1 MNINQ
6 EIEQVRNNIVSVINN
21 SNMPIGVVY
30 YVMKDIMSEIELS
43 YQKVLVAK
51 VVAKDE
57 DTEEDEGMA

>member
-43 YQKVLVAK
+43 YQKVLL
-51 VVAKDE
+51 AKDE
-57 DTEEDEGMA
+57 DAKDEDEGMA

>member
-51 VVAKDE
+51 DEDAKD
-57 DTEEDEGMA
+57 EDEGMA

>member
-51 VVAKDE
+51 DE
-57 DTEEDEGMA
+57 DIKEEDEGMA

>member
-51 VVAKDE
+51 DE
-57 DTEEDEGMA
+57 DTEEEEDEGMA

>member
-51 VVAKDE
+51 DE
-57 DTEEDEGMA
+57 DMEEEDEGMA

>member
-21 SNMPIGVVY
+21 SNMPIGVIY

-51 VVAKDE
+51 DE
-57 DTEEDEGMA
+57 DMEEEDEGMA

>member
-51 VVAKDE
+51 DE
-57 DTEEDEGMA
+57 DTKEEDEGMA

>member
-51 VVAKDE
+51 DEDAKDE
-57 DTEEDEGMA
+57 DE

>member
-51 VVAKDE
+51 DE
-57 DTEEDEGMA
+57 DTKEEEDEGMA

>member
-30 YVMKDIMSEIELS
+30 YVRKDIMSEIELS

-51 VVAKDE
+51 DE
-57 DTEEDEGMA
+57 DTKEEDEGMA

>member
-6 EIEQVRNNIVSVINN
+6 EIEQVRNNIVSVINS

-51 VVAKDE
+51 DE
-57 DTEEDEGMA
+57 DAEEDEGMA

>member
-21 SNMPIGVVY
+21 SNMPIGVIY

-51 VVAKDE
+51 DEDEDAKD
-57 DTEEDEGMA
+57 EDEGMA

>member
-51 VVAKDE
+51 DE

>member
-6 EIEQVRNNIVSVINN
+6 EIEQVRNNIVSVINS

-51 VVAKDE
+51 DE

>member
-30 YVMKDIMSEIELS
+30 YVMKDVMSEIELS

-51 VVAKDE
+51 DE
-57 DTEEDEGMA
+57 DTKEEDEGMA

>member
-6 EIEQVRNNIVSVINN
+6 EIEQIRNNIVSVINN

-51 VVAKDE
+51 DE
-57 DTEEDEGMA
+57 DTKEEDEGMA

>member
-43 YQKVLVAK
+43 YQKVLV
-51 VVAKDE
+51 VKDE
-57 DTEEDEGMA
+57 DAKDEDEGMA

>member
-51 VVAKDE
+51 DKDAKD
-57 DTEEDEGMA
+57 EDEGMA

>member
-21 SNMPIGVVY
+21 SNMPIGVIY

-51 VVAKDE
+51 DE
-57 DTEEDEGMA
+57 DTKDEDEGMA

>member
-21 SNMPIGVVY
+21 SNMPIGVIY

-51 VVAKDE
+51 DEDAKDE
-57 DTEEDEGMA
+57 DEGIA

>member
-21 SNMPIGVVY
+21 SNMPIGVIY
-30 YVMKDIMSEIELS
+30 YVMKDIMLEIELS

-51 VVAKDE
+51 DEDAKD
-57 DTEEDEGMA
+57 EDEGMA

>member
-6 EIEQVRNNIVSVINN
+6 EIEQVRNNIVSVITN

-51 VVAKDE
+51 DE
-57 DTEEDEGMA
+57 DTKEEDEGMA

>member
-43 YQKVLVAK
+43 YQNVLVAK
-51 VVAKDE
+51 DE
-57 DTEEDEGMA
+57 GTKEEEDEGMA

>member
-51 VVAKDE
+51 DV
-57 DTEEDEGMA
+57 DTKEEDEGMA

>member
-21 SNMPIGVVY
+21 SNMPIGVIY

-51 VVAKDE
+51 DE
-57 DTEEDEGMA
+57 DTKEEDEGMA

>member
-51 VVAKDE
+51 DEDAKDK
-57 DTEEDEGMA
+57 DEGMA

>member
-51 VVAKDE
+51 DEDEDAKD
-57 DTEEDEGMA
+57 EDEGMA

>member
-21 SNMPIGVVY
+21 SNMPIGVIY

-51 VVAKDE
+51 DEDAKD
-57 DTEEDEGMA
+57 EDEGMA

>member
-21 SNMPIGVVY
+21 SNMPIGVIY

-51 VVAKDE
+51 DE
-57 DTEEDEGMA
+57 DAEDEDEGMA

>member
-51 VVAKDE
+51 DE
-57 DTEEDEGMA
+57 DTEEEDEGMA

>member
-51 VVAKDE
+51 DKDAKDE
-57 DTEEDEGMA
+57 DEGRA

>member
-51 VVAKDE
+51 DE
-57 DTEEDEGMA
+57 DAKNEDEGMA

>member
-6 EIEQVRNNIVSVINN
+6 EVEQVRNNIVSVINN
-21 SNMPIGVVY
+21 SNMPIGVIY

-51 VVAKDE
+51 DE
-57 DTEEDEGMA
+57 DTKEEDEGMA

>member
-6 EIEQVRNNIVSVINN
+6 EIEQVRNSIVSVINN

-51 VVAKDE
+51 DE
-57 DTEEDEGMA
+57 DTKEEDEGMA

>member
-6 EIEQVRNNIVSVINN
+6 EIEQVRNNIVSVINS

-51 VVAKDE
+51 DE
-57 DTEEDEGMA
+57 DTEEEDEGMA

>member
-21 SNMPIGVVY
+21 SNMPIGVIY

-51 VVAKDE
+51 DE
-57 DTEEDEGMA
+57 DTEEEDEGMA

>member
-21 SNMPIGVVY
+21 STMPIGVVY

-51 VVAKDE
+51 DE
-57 DTEEDEGMA
+57 DTKEEDEGMA

>member
-21 SNMPIGVVY
+21 SNMPIGVIY

-51 VVAKDE
+51 DEDAKDE
-57 DTEEDEGMA
+57 D

>member
-21 SNMPIGVVY
+21 SNMPIGDVY

-51 VVAKDE
+51 DE
-57 DTEEDEGMA
+57 DTEEEDEGMA